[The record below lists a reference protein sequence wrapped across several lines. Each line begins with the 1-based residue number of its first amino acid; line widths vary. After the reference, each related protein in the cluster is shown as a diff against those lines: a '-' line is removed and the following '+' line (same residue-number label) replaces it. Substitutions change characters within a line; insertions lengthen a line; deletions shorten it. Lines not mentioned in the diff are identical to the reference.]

1 MKIAESNDLNIKI
14 VEQRVGLKFLPS
26 GSPTINPSYVKFN
39 AKIPS
44 DASFLA
50 ANQGA
55 ITKGGNNVGAK
66 LNLKLRHI

>member
-44 DASFLA
+44 DASSLT
-50 ANQGA
+50 ANQGT
-55 ITKGGNNVGAK
+55 ITRGRQQRRSKVEIK
-66 LNLKLRHI
+66 TS